1 MADDLGNM
9 DCVIA
14 VLDIDNVD
22 KMVEVNSKNKTMGVN
37 NKD

>member
-14 VLDIDNVD
+14 VLDIDNAD
-22 KMVEVNSKNKTMGVN
+22 KMVEVNSKTVEVN